1 MAAEQALRECGIPAL
16 DLWETVLQRPVSLT
30 LLEDNQ
36 TTAHN
41 IRTGKFPKLR
51 HIQRMHGVN
60 IRWLHEALTRGIFR
74 LEDCHTQ
81 RMSADIFTKHF
92 VNADSWNHATRLLGF
107 FDSTRM
113 KALQSCSVVQKSRSN
128 SQCQDE
134 DFAHHFKAPEKEGVR
149 LGDALEAGITL
160 NFRS

>member
-1 MAAEQALRECGIPAL
+1 MAAEQALRECGIPAF

-60 IRWLHEALTRGIFR
+60 IRWLHEALARGIFQ
-74 LEDCHTQ
+74 LEDCHAQ
-81 RMSADIFTKHF
+81 RMSADMFTKHF
-92 VNADSWNHATRLLGF
+92 VNADSWKHATRLLGF
-107 FDSTRM
+107 QDSARM
-113 KALQSCSVVQKSRSN
+113 KALQACTVVTDSAPKN
-128 SQCQDE
+128 DSQDKE
-134 DFAHHFKAPEKEGVR
+134 VAEHHKAFAEESG
-149 LGDALEAGITL
+149 LG
-160 NFRS
+160 R